1 LAVEIMQHIRNI
13 AIIAH
18 VDHGKT
24 TLVDCLLKQS
34 GTFRA
39 NEAKATEE
47 RIMDSM
53 DLEREKGITIRAKNA
68 AFKYKEYHVNI
79 VDTPGHADFGGE
91 VERIMNMIDGVLL
104 VVDAADGP
112 QAQTRFVLRK
122 ALEAGAKPIVVINK
136 IDRENAKPKKV
147 LDEVFDLFMSL
158 NATDDQLDFP
168 FVFCSAKEGYAVTT
182 LDDGS
187 AGASPAVSGASPD
200 TSSTSG
206 EAVHQKKGSAGAAP
220 AASKKSAASPPK
232 ATRTPRP
239 AREKNME
246 PLFDAIVKHIPPPR
260 AKAGDGFQVLVAN
273 LDYSDY
279 LGRIALGKI
288 MAGKVKT
295 GDPAVC
301 LHGHGKVTSGK
312 ITTIY
317 HFEGLKR
324 IDIPE
329 AHAGDIVGLTGFEEV
344 FIGETIAD
352 KPERGA
358 LPYIPIDPPTIQMEF
373 AVNDGPLAGD
383 DGKLVTA
390 RHIWERLQ
398 KEIRTNVA
406 LRINQTDDPKIF
418 EVEGRGE
425 MQIAILVEQM
435 RREGYE
441 VLVSRPEVLYKRDA
455 TGNLLEP
462 IEKLYLEI
470 PQEFMGVVMENLSG
484 RKAEITNMNHHAD
497 QVTIEALIPM
507 RGLIG
512 FETDLVNQTRGL
524 GVMSHLFHEYG
535 PDRGEI
541 AARKNGSLVSMESG
555 QAMAYALNMIQ
566 ERGRLMVQP
575 GDAIYAGMI
584 VGENARE
591 NDIPVNPCKAKRLT
605 NMRSTGD
612 GKGIQLSPPMELSL
626 ERALEYIGSDEYVEA
641 TPKNLR
647 LRKKILDETKRK
659 RAEKS
664 RVIKILAE

>member
-1 LAVEIMQHIRNI
+1 MQHIRNI

-39 NEAKATEE
+39 NQHESTDE
-47 RIMDSM
+47 RLMDSM

-68 AFKYKEYHVNI
+68 AFKYKNYHINI

-104 VVDAADGP
+104 VVDSVDGP

-136 IDRENAKPKKV
+136 IDRDNATPHKV
-147 LDEVFDLFMSL
+147 LDAIFELFESL
-158 NATDDQLDFP
+158 HATDEQLDFP
-168 FVFCSAKEGYAVTT
+168 VIYASAKGGYAKEQ
-182 LDDGS
+182 LDH
-187 AGASPAVSGASPD
+187 ASG
-200 TSSTSG
+200 T
-206 EAVHQKKGSAGAAP
+206 
-220 AASKKSAASPPK
+220 
-232 ATRTPRP
+232 
-239 AREKNME
+239 ME
-246 PLFDAIVKHIPPPR
+246 PLFDAIIKHIPPPR
-260 AKAGDGFQVLVAN
+260 AHAGEGFKMLVAN
-273 LDYSDY
+273 LDFSDY

-288 MAGKVKT
+288 VCGKAKV

-301 LHGHGKVTSGK
+301 IHGDGRKELSKVTA
-312 ITTIY
+312 IY
-317 HFEGLKR
+317 HFEGMKR
-324 IDIPE
+324 IEIPE
-329 AHAGDIVGLTGFEEV
+329 AHAGDIIGLTGFEEV
-344 FIGETIAD
+344 FIGETITD
-352 KPERGA
+352 SVERDP
-358 LPYIPIDPPTIQMEF
+358 LPFVPIDPPTIQMQF
-373 AVNDGPLAGD
+373 AVNDGPLAGV

-390 RHIWERLQ
+390 RHIWERLV
-398 KEIRTNVA
+398 KEVRTNVA
-406 LRINQTDDPKIF
+406 LRIAQTDAPNIF
-418 EVEGRGE
+418 NVSGRGE

-441 VLVSRPEVLYKRDA
+441 VLVSRPEVIYQKDKN
-455 TGNLLEP
+455 GNLLEP

-470 PQEFMGVVMENLSG
+470 PKSAMGDVMQNLAG
-484 RKAEITNMNHHAD
+484 RKGEITNMDHHGD
-497 QVTIEALIPM
+497 DVSIEALIPT

-524 GVMSHLFHEYG
+524 GVMSHLYHEYG

-555 QAMAYALNMIQ
+555 EAMSYALNMVQ
-566 ERGRLMVQP
+566 ERGRLMVVP
-575 GDAIYAGMI
+575 GDAIYVGMI

-591 NDIPVNPCKAKRLT
+591 NDIPVNPCKAKKLT
-605 NMRSTGD
+605 NMRSQGD
-612 GKGIQLSPPMELSL
+612 GKGIQLNPPLKMSL
-626 ERALEYIGSDEYVEA
+626 ERALEYIGPDEYVEA

-647 LRKKILDETKRK
+647 LRKKLLDENQRK
-659 RAEKS
+659 RAAQS
-664 RVIKILAE
+664 RAFKVAA

>member
-1 LAVEIMQHIRNI
+1 MQHIRNI

-39 NEAKATEE
+39 NEAKASEE

-68 AFKYKEYHVNI
+68 AFQYKEYHINI

-104 VVDAADGP
+104 VVDAAEGP

-136 IDRENAKPKKV
+136 IDRENANPKKV
-147 LDEVFDLFMSL
+147 LDQVFELFISL
-158 NATDDQLDFP
+158 NATDEQLDFP
-168 FVFCSAKEGYAVTT
+168 FVYCSAKAGYAK
-182 LDDGS
+182 LDLKD
-187 AGASPAVSGASPD
+187 ASDSMV
-200 TSSTSG
+200 
-206 EAVHQKKGSAGAAP
+206 
-220 AASKKSAASPPK
+220 
-232 ATRTPRP
+232 
-239 AREKNME
+239 

-279 LGRIALGKI
+279 LGRIAFGKI
-288 MAGKVKT
+288 MAGKLKV
-295 GDPAVC
+295 GEAACC
-301 LHGHGKVTSGK
+301 LHGHGKITQGK
-312 ITTIY
+312 ITMIY

-324 IDIPE
+324 IEVPE
-329 AHAGDIVGLTGFEEV
+329 AHAGDIVGITGFEDV

-373 AVNDGPLAGD
+373 AVNDGPLGGQ

-398 KEIRTNVA
+398 KETRTNVA
-406 LRINQTDDPKIF
+406 LRIKQSDDPKIF

-441 VLVSRPEVLYKRDA
+441 VLVSRPEVLYKKDA
-455 TGNLLEP
+455 QGNLLEP
-462 IEKLYLEI
+462 IEKLFLEI
-470 PQEFMGVVMENLSG
+470 PQEFMGAVMENLSG
-484 RKAEITNMNHHAD
+484 RKAEITSMNHHGD

-535 PDRGEI
+535 SDRGEI
-541 AARKNGSLVSMESG
+541 AARKNGSLVSMENG

-566 ERGRLMVQP
+566 ERGRLMVEP
-575 GDAIYAGMI
+575 GEAIYAGMI
-584 VGENARE
+584 VGENARD
-591 NDIPVNPCKAKRLT
+591 NDIPVNPCKAKKLT
-605 NMRSTGD
+605 NMRSQGD
-612 GKGIQLSPPMELSL
+612 GKGIQLNPPLKLSL

>member
-1 LAVEIMQHIRNI
+1 MQHIRNI

-39 NEAKATEE
+39 NQHESTDE
-47 RIMDSM
+47 RLMDSM
-53 DLEREKGITIRAKNA
+53 DLEKEKGITIRAKNA
-68 AFKYKEYHVNI
+68 AFKYKDYHINI

-104 VVDAADGP
+104 VVDAAEGP

-136 IDRENAKPKKV
+136 IDRENANPKKV
-147 LDEVFDLFMSL
+147 LDQVFELFISL
-158 NATDDQLDFP
+158 NATDEQLDFP
-168 FVFCSAKEGYAVTT
+168 FIYCSAKAGYAKTELEHVTGT
-182 LDDGS
+182 
-187 AGASPAVSGASPD
+187 
-200 TSSTSG
+200 
-206 EAVHQKKGSAGAAP
+206 
-220 AASKKSAASPPK
+220 
-232 ATRTPRP
+232 
-239 AREKNME
+239 ME
-246 PLFDAIVKHIPPPR
+246 PLFDAIIKHIPPPR

-279 LGRIALGKI
+279 LGRIAFGKI
-288 MAGKVKT
+288 MAGKVKV
-295 GDPAVC
+295 GEAASC
-301 LHGHGKVTSGK
+301 LHGHGKITQGK
-312 ITTIY
+312 ITMIY

-324 IDIPE
+324 IEVQE
-329 AHAGDIVGLTGFEEV
+329 AHAGDIVGITGFEDV

-352 KPERGA
+352 KPEHGA

-373 AVNDGPLAGD
+373 AVNDGPLGGQ

-406 LRINQTDDPKIF
+406 IRIKQTNDPKIF

-441 VLVSRPEVLYKRDA
+441 VLVSRPEVLYKKDA
-455 TGNLLEP
+455 NGNLLEP
-462 IEKLYLEI
+462 IEKLFLEI
-470 PQEFMGVVMENLSG
+470 PQEFMGAIMENLSG
-484 RKAEITNMNHHAD
+484 RKAEIITMNHHGD

-541 AARKNGSLVSMESG
+541 AARKNGSLVSMENG
-555 QAMAYALNMIQ
+555 QAMAYALNMVQ
-566 ERGRLMVQP
+566 ERGRLMVEP

-584 VGENARE
+584 VGENARD
-591 NDIPVNPCKAKRLT
+591 NDIPVNPCKAKKLT
-605 NMRSTGD
+605 NMRSQGD
-612 GKGIQLSPPMELSL
+612 GKGIQLNPPLKLSL

>member
-1 LAVEIMQHIRNI
+1 MQHIRNI

-39 NEAKATEE
+39 NEAKASEE

-68 AFKYKEYHVNI
+68 AFKYKDYHVNI

-104 VVDAADGP
+104 VVDAAEGP

-136 IDRENAKPKKV
+136 IDRENANPKKV
-147 LDEVFDLFMSL
+147 LDQVFELFISL
-158 NATDDQLDFP
+158 NATDEQLDFP
-168 FVFCSAKEGYAVTT
+168 FVFCSAKAGYAK
-182 LDDGS
+182 LDLNHS
-187 AGASPAVSGASPD
+187 SG
-200 TSSTSG
+200 T
-206 EAVHQKKGSAGAAP
+206 
-220 AASKKSAASPPK
+220 
-232 ATRTPRP
+232 
-239 AREKNME
+239 ME
-246 PLFDAIVKHIPPPR
+246 PLFDAIVKHIPSPR
-260 AKAGDGFQVLVAN
+260 AKAGDGFQILVAN

-279 LGRIALGKI
+279 LGRIAFGKI
-288 MAGKVKT
+288 MAGKVKVA
-295 GDPAVC
+295 DPAVC
-301 LHGHGKVTSGK
+301 LHGHGKVTGGK
-312 ITTIY
+312 ITMIY

-324 IDIPE
+324 IEIQE
-329 AHAGDIVGLTGFEEV
+329 AHAGDIVGITGFEEV

-358 LPYIPIDPPTIQMEF
+358 LPYLPIDPPTIQMEF
-373 AVNDGPLAGD
+373 AVNDGPLAGQ

-390 RHIWERLQ
+390 RHLWERLQ

-406 LRINQTDDPKIF
+406 LRIKPTDDPKVF

-441 VLVSRPEVLYKRDA
+441 VLVSRPEVLYKKGPD
-455 TGNLLEP
+455 GELLEP
-462 IEKLYLEI
+462 IEKLFLEI
-470 PQEFMGVVMENLSG
+470 PQEFMGVIMENLSG
-484 RKAEITNMNHHAD
+484 RKAEITNMNHHGD

-555 QAMAYALNMIQ
+555 EAMAYALNMIQ
-566 ERGRLMVQP
+566 ERGRLMVEP

-584 VGENARE
+584 VGENARD
-591 NDIPVNPCKAKRLT
+591 NDIPVNPCKAKKLT
-605 NMRSTGD
+605 NMRSQGE
-612 GKGIQLSPPMELSL
+612 GKGIQLNAPFKLSL

-647 LRKKILDETKRK
+647 LRKKILDETRRK
-659 RAEKS
+659 RAERS